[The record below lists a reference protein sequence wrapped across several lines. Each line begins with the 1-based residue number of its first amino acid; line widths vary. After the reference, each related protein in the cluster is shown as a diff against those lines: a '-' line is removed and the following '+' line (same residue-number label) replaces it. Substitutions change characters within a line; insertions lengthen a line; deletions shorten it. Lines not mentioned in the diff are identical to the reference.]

1 MKQIDF
7 INKIVELK
15 AANPDAEIKMCVS
28 NEFADDYGWTAHE
41 ITRVELSPY
50 IEIDERIYTD
60 KDSAIEEIYD
70 TVDDGKMSA
79 EELEMAADAFYK
91 ENVIIA
97 ICVYTDLK

>member
-7 INKIVELK
+7 INWIVELK

-28 NEFADDYGWTAHE
+28 NERDCDYIWTAHH

-50 IEIDERIYTD
+50 IALDECIYTD

-70 TVDDGKMSA
+70 TVDDGKMSDK
-79 EELEMAADAFYK
+79 ELEMAADAYYK

-97 ICVYTDLK
+97 ICVYTEA